1 MAGVQYMSKSKKLI
15 GIIHNNLFARRDN
28 DYPENEESDTVVS
41 TLEDIA
47 RQVQKEAAENQQMLE
62 VKEFFSPTHVMA
74 RKKADDPVVPVNTGA
89 STVPRKEKARK
100 RVRLTADQY
109 EELIEKDLTVLE
121 IVGQVIDR
129 NVAIRSRLKIS
140 PA

>member
-1 MAGVQYMSKSKKLI
+1 M
-15 GIIHNNLFARRDN
+15 GIIRNNLFARRDN

-47 RQVQKEAAENQQMLE
+47 RQVQKEAAESQQVLE

-74 RKKADDPVVPVNTGA
+74 RKSTDDTPVSKNTAA
-89 STVPRKEKARK
+89 SAAPRKEKARK
-100 RVRLTADQY
+100 RTRLTAKQY

-121 IVGQVIDR
+121 IVGHVIDR
-129 NVAIRSRLKIS
+129 NVAIRSQLKTN

>member
-1 MAGVQYMSKSKKLI
+1 M
-15 GIIHNNLFARRDN
+15 GIIRNNLFARRDN

-47 RQVQKEAAENQQMLE
+47 RQVQKEAAENQQVLE
-62 VKEFFSPTHVMA
+62 VKEFFSPTHVMT
-74 RKKADDPVVPVNTGA
+74 RKSPDNAAVSADTKASA
-89 STVPRKEKARK
+89 LPRKEKARK

-109 EELIEKDLTVLE
+109 EALIEKDLTVLE

-129 NVAIRSRLKIS
+129 NVAIRSQLKTG